1 MTRSVRRPRVKVFA
15 MMPSFRWKLRGL
27 HAAVLILTPVLFLV
41 GVGLYHLWSTGW
53 AFITYWPMATCFVTA
68 YALGWYWSRQL
79 RRATPAAD
87 GEPLPVYWTDRDRK
101 AWEIVEAKI
110 ATMPPVPTKELTD
123 LSRYATQTQEL
134 AVAVAR
140 VYRPGQADPFA
151 HLTMPEVLACGELVT
166 HDLTKLVREGVPGS
180 HLFTLGD
187 MQRLYNVVDSATT
200 WYPRLRNV
208 YWAASLVFNPIK
220 TAAQIAYT
228 KGMMGPAQDGV
239 KANVLQW
246 FQAVYLREV
255 GRYLIE
261 LNSGRLRVGAKRY
274 LELTRTAADPAVV
287 ADAPAAG
294 ADPAVEPLPLTV
306 AIVGP
311 VKAGKSS
318 LANAL
323 LGEQRAATDVLPL
336 TAGLVRYTLR
346 RPGLPAFT
354 IVDSA
359 GFGLAGPTEDD
370 VQTALLAAKEADV
383 LLLVVPARS
392 AARAPETE
400 FLERLLK
407 AMAAV
412 PNLKPPPL
420 VGVLTH
426 IDLISP
432 AMEWAPPYDFAAGT
446 RPKEVNV
453 RDAVSAAGELFGK
466 AVETVVPV
474 CASAGKV
481 TGVQDELLAAILA
494 RVGEARG
501 VSLLRAL
508 YTEADADKAK
518 RVWRQ
523 LQTAGG
529 HAARLLLDWAKM

>member
-1 MTRSVRRPRVKVFA
+1 
-15 MMPSFRWKLRGL
+15 
-27 HAAVLILTPVLFLV
+27 
-41 GVGLYHLWSTGW
+41 
-53 AFITYWPMATCFVTA
+53 
-68 YALGWYWSRQL
+68 
-79 RRATPAAD
+79 
-87 GEPLPVYWTDRDRK
+87 
-101 AWEIVEAKI
+101 
-110 ATMPPVPTKELTD
+110 
-123 LSRYATQTQEL
+123 
-134 AVAVAR
+134 
-140 VYRPGQADPFA
+140 
-151 HLTMPEVLACGELVT
+151 
-166 HDLTKLVREGVPGS
+166 
-180 HLFTLGD
+180 
-187 MQRLYNVVDSATT
+187 MQRLYNVVDQATT

-239 KANVLQW
+239 KSNVLQW

-274 LELTRTAADPAVV
+274 LEMTAAAADPGLVTQ
-287 ADAPAAG
+287 APAPEA
-294 ADPAVEPLPLTV
+294 AAEPLPLTI
-306 AIVGP
+306 ALVGP

-336 TAGLVRYTLR
+336 TAGLVRYALR
-346 RPGLPAFT
+346 RPGLPALT
-354 IVDSA
+354 VLDSA
-359 GFGLAGPTEDD
+359 GFGHAGPTEDD
-370 VQTALLAAKEADV
+370 VQTALSAAKEADV

-400 FLERLLK
+400 FLDRLLK

-412 PNLKPPPL
+412 PNLKPPPI

-432 AMEWAPPYDFAAGT
+432 AMEWSPPYDFNAGT
-446 RPKEVNV
+446 WPKEQNV
-453 RDAVSAAGELFGK
+453 REAVAAAGEVFDRR
-466 AVETVVPV
+466 VEAIVPV
-474 CASAGKV
+474 CASPGKV
-481 TGVQDELLAAILA
+481 TGVQDELLAAVLA

-508 YTEADADKAK
+508 YAEADADKAK

-529 HAARLLLDWAKM
+529 HAARLLLDWAKK

>member
-1 MTRSVRRPRVKVFA
+1 

-27 HAAVLILTPVLFLV
+27 LAAVLILTPVLFLV
-41 GVGLYHLWSTGW
+41 GVGLYHLWATGW
-53 AFITYWPMATCFVTA
+53 AFITYWPMATCFLTA

-87 GEPLPVYWTDRDRK
+87 GEPLPVYWTDRDRT
-101 AWEIVEAKI
+101 AWDIVEAKI

-187 MQRLYNVVDSATT
+187 VQRLYNVVDSATT

-287 ADAPAAG
+287 ADAPAG
-294 ADPAVEPLPLTV
+294 ADPVVEPLPLTV

-400 FLERLLK
+400 FLDRLLK

-466 AVETVVPV
+466 GVETVVPV

-529 HAARLLLDWAKM
+529 HAARLLLDWAKK

>member
-1 MTRSVRRPRVKVFA
+1 
-15 MMPSFRWKLRGL
+15 MMPSLRWKLRGL
-27 HAAVLILTPVLFLV
+27 LVTALVGTPVAFLV
-41 GVGLYHLWSTGW
+41 AVGFYHLWATGW
-53 AFITYWPMATCFVTA
+53 AFVTYWPMATCFLVA
-68 YALGWYWSRQL
+68 YALGWHWSRQL
-79 RRATPAAD
+79 RRATPAAA
-87 GEPLPVYWTDRDRK
+87 GEGLPNYWTDRDRQ
-101 AWEIVEAKI
+101 AWEVVEAKI
-110 ATMPPVPTKELTD
+110 AAMPPVPTKELTD

-134 AVAVAR
+134 AAAVAR

-187 MQRLYNVVDSATT
+187 VQRLYNVVDSATT

-208 YWAASLVFNPIK
+208 YWAASLVFNPVK
-220 TAAQIAYT
+220 TVAQIAYT
-228 KGMMGPAQDGV
+228 KGMMGPAQEGV
-239 KANVLQW
+239 KSNVLQW

-287 ADAPAAG
+287 ADAPKAPDDA
-294 ADPAVEPLPLTV
+294 PVEPLPLTV

-400 FLERLLK
+400 FLGRLLK

-432 AMEWAPPYDFAAGT
+432 AMEWSPPYDFAAGT
-446 RPKEVNV
+446 RVKEMNV
-453 RDAVSAAGELFGK
+453 RDAVSAAGEVFSGIE
-466 AVETVVPV
+466 AIVPV

-529 HAARLLLDWAKM
+529 HAARLLLEWAKK

>member
-1 MTRSVRRPRVKVFA
+1 

-27 HAAVLILTPVLFLV
+27 LAAVLIVTPVLFLV

-53 AFITYWPMATCFVTA
+53 AFITYWPMATCFLTA

-87 GEPLPVYWTDRDRK
+87 GEPLPVYWTDRDRT

-140 VYRPGQADPFA
+140 VYRPGQTDPFA

-187 MQRLYNVVDSATT
+187 VQRLYNVVDSATT
-200 WYPRLRNV
+200 WYPRLRNA

-287 ADAPAAG
+287 ADAPAG
-294 ADPAVEPLPLTV
+294 TDPIVEPLPLTV

-412 PNLKPPPL
+412 PNLKPPPI

-529 HAARLLLDWAKM
+529 HAARLLLDWAKK